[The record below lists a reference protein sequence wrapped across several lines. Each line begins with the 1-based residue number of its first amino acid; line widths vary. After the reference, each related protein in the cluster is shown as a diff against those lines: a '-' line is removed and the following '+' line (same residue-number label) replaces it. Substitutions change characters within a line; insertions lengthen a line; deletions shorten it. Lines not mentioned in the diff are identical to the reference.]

1 LERVVAGK
9 IPEGREI
16 LDILP
21 TKPDNQK
28 RMNPGTRMG
37 FVGRVLC
44 VSWALIMLGGCA
56 GDRGNID
63 PWEKTNRVFYN
74 FDDGLDRV
82 LLKPVSGF
90 YVKVVPEPIRT
101 GLGHGFANLGYG
113 NVILNDLLQARWG
126 QGLSDAGRMAVNS
139 TIGIAGIFD
148 VASRWGLPSRENDFG
163 ITLGK
168 WGAEPGPYLVL
179 PLLGPTTVRDAPGI
193 LVANLTN
200 PVTWVSP
207 PLYVTAPLGTV
218 QAMDTRSRFE
228 SALRFRNAA
237 AIDPYVFTRNGYLQ
251 YRDHLIHEGKKA
263 PDQSLYDEEPESA
276 PSSAPAATR
285 AASQRAR

>member
-1 LERVVAGK
+1 VLRIVYAG
-9 IPEGREI
+9 
-16 LDILP
+16 
-21 TKPDNQK
+21 
-28 RMNPGTRMG
+28 
-37 FVGRVLC
+37 
-44 VSWALIMLGGCA
+44 WALIMLSGCA
-56 GDRGNID
+56 GASGNID
-63 PWEKTNRVFYN
+63 PWEKTNRAFYN

-82 LLKPVSGF
+82 LLKPVSAF

-101 GLGHGFANLGYG
+101 GLGNGFNNLGYG
-113 NVILNDLLQARWG
+113 NVILNDLLQATWP
-126 QGLSDAGRMAVNS
+126 QGLGDIGRMAVNS

-148 VASRWGLPSRENDFG
+148 VASRWGLPSHENDFG

-168 WGAEPGPYLVL
+168 WGAKPGPYLVL

-200 PVTWVSP
+200 PVTWVNP

-237 AIDPYVFTRNGYLQ
+237 AIDPYIFTRNAYLQ
-251 YRDHLIHEGKKA
+251 YRDNLIHEGKK
-263 PDQSLYDEEPESA
+263 PVDQSLYEEEPETA
-276 PSSAPAATR
+276 PSTAPATTR
-285 AASQRAR
+285 AVARGGR